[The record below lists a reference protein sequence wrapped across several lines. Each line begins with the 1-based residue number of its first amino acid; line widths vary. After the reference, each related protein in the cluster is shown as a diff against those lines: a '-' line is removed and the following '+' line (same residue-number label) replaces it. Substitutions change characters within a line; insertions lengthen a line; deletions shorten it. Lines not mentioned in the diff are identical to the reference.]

1 MIKTYHFIKY
11 WIGFAALA
19 SIVFIGL
26 FFITKLVLASEAAE
40 TEARRIAAVS
50 QDLRVALWRLDT
62 ALSPL
67 ISQESLIPI
76 DSFLTTPILNSS
88 VASDTIQQD
97 VSNDTFFPISELP
110 IVDRFDWSE
119 ETGQL
124 KTTSM
129 LPPEAHEH
137 LQSLVNVAKQGPGWL
152 RRFKSIASTTQ
163 SDRYLKNESDPST
176 QQNAQTFPNANDAL
190 QMFNTSA
197 SNEIDYQQ
205 RRQNSEL
212 GNYLAIENKY
222 QSETPPP
229 KNQSMAPL
237 WHESKLL
244 LVRSFGETGALRI
257 QGCEIDTE
265 KLEPKI
271 KQLISDLFPELVIVP
286 VGLSTDDA
294 APIQEDFAR
303 LATLPLR
310 LEPTLAPSQ
319 NVPLELRP
327 STWYTLLAAWGASL
341 LAALAAG
348 LSLAA
353 FQRINHRRTLFVSSV
368 THELRTP
375 LTTFQLYTDLLT
387 QGFVT
392 DESRRK
398 SYLETLKSEAFRL
411 QHLVANILAF
421 SRIERGRASPETSVC
436 SLCEM
441 IAATTSR
448 AQNAAHRGEMT
459 VEWQC
464 EDHADQYVLCNLDLF
479 EQILLNLVDNSCK
492 YASRAVDR
500 RIVIQSSIVNKRL
513 HLSIQDFGPGFS
525 SSTRWWQPFSKSA
538 EQAAESAPGIG
549 LGLALSKSLAR
560 QFSAELSIDSSQAG
574 AKVTLSLKIVP
585 QGMIDTNP
593 T

>member
-1 MIKTYHFIKY
+1 MLKTYHFIKY
-11 WIGFAALA
+11 WVGFAALA

-76 DSFLTTPILNSS
+76 DSFLITPISNSS
-88 VASDTIQQD
+88 VASEKNQQN
-97 VSNDTFFPISELP
+97 VGNETLFPISELP

-129 LPPEAHEH
+129 RQPEFHEY
-137 LQSLVNVAKQGPGWL
+137 LQSLVNEAKKSSGWL
-152 RRFKSIASTTQ
+152 RRHKSMASSTQ
-163 SDRYLKNESDPST
+163 TDRLPKSELNPAM
-176 QQNAQTFPNANDAL
+176 QQNAQIIPNANNAI
-190 QMFNTSA
+190 QMFNNSV
-197 SNEIDYQQ
+197 SNKKDFQQ
-205 RRQNSEL
+205 RQQNSEL
-212 GNYLAIENKY
+212 GNYLAIENKF
-222 QSETPPP
+222 QSEIPTP

-237 WHESKLL
+237 WHEGKLL

-257 QGCEIDTE
+257 QGCEIDIE

-271 KQLISDLFPELVIVP
+271 KQLISDLFPEIVIVP

-294 APIQEDFAR
+294 ASIQEDFAR
-303 LATLPLR
+303 LAALPLR
-310 LEPTLAPSQ
+310 LEPKLEPSTI
-319 NVPLELRP
+319 VPSELRT

-387 QGFVT
+387 QGFIT
-392 DESRRK
+392 EESQRK

-421 SRIERGRASPETSVC
+421 SRIERGPRKPGNE
-436 SLCEM
+436 
-441 IAATTSR
+441 
-448 AQNAAHRGEMT
+448 
-459 VEWQC
+459 
-464 EDHADQYVLCNLDLF
+464 
-479 EQILLNLVDNSCK
+479 
-492 YASRAVDR
+492 
-500 RIVIQSSIVNKRL
+500 RIPS
-513 HLSIQDFGPGFS
+513 
-525 SSTRWWQPFSKSA
+525 
-538 EQAAESAPGIG
+538 
-549 LGLALSKSLAR
+549 
-560 QFSAELSIDSSQAG
+560 
-574 AKVTLSLKIVP
+574 
-585 QGMIDTNP
+585 
-593 T
+593 

>member
-1 MIKTYHFIKY
+1 MLKTYHFIKY
-11 WIGFAALA
+11 WVGFAALA

-76 DSFLTTPILNSS
+76 DSFLITPISNSS
-88 VASDTIQQD
+88 VASEKNQQN
-97 VSNDTFFPISELP
+97 VGNETLFPISELP

-129 LPPEAHEH
+129 RQPEFHEY
-137 LQSLVNVAKQGPGWL
+137 LQSLVNEAKKSSGWL
-152 RRFKSIASTTQ
+152 RRHKSMASSTQ
-163 SDRYLKNESDPST
+163 TDRLPKSELNPAM
-176 QQNAQTFPNANDAL
+176 QQNAQIIPNANNAI
-190 QMFNTSA
+190 QMFNNSV
-197 SNEIDYQQ
+197 SNKKDFQQ
-205 RRQNSEL
+205 RQQNSEL
-212 GNYLAIENKY
+212 GNYLAIENKF
-222 QSETPPP
+222 QSEIPTP

-237 WHESKLL
+237 WHEGKLL

-257 QGCEIDTE
+257 QGSEIDLQ
-265 KLEPKI
+265 KLEPRI
-271 KQLISDLFPELVIVP
+271 KQLISDLFPEIVIVP

-294 APIQEDFAR
+294 ASIQEDFAR
-303 LATLPLR
+303 LAALPLR

-319 NVPLELRP
+319 NVPSELRT
-327 STWYTLLAAWGASL
+327 STWYTMLAAWGASL

-392 DESRRK
+392 EESQRK

-421 SRIERGRASPETSVC
+421 SRIERGRASPETSVYRL
-436 SLCEM
+436 SEL
-441 IAATTSR
+441 IAATTNR
-448 AQNAAHRGEMT
+448 AHDAAHRGEMT
-459 VEWQC
+459 VEWRC
-464 EDHADQYVLCNLDLF
+464 EDHTDQYVLCNLDLF

-492 YASRAVDR
+492 YAARAHDR
-500 RIVIQSSIVNKRL
+500 RIVIHSSIVNKRL

-560 QFSAELSIDSSQAG
+560 QFSAKLWIDSSQAG
-574 AKVTLSLKIVP
+574 AKVTLSLKIV
-585 QGMIDTNP
+585 TNGVIA
-593 T
+593 TNAT

>member
-1 MIKTYHFIKY
+1 MVKTYHFIKY
-11 WIGFAALA
+11 WVGFSLLA
-19 SIVFIGL
+19 SIVFLGL

-40 TEARRIAAVS
+40 TEARQIASVS

-76 DSFLTTPILNSS
+76 DSFLITPIPNSS
-88 VASDTIQQD
+88 VASEKSPLEVGNVTL
-97 VSNDTFFPISELP
+97 FPISELP

-124 KTTSM
+124 RTTSM
-129 LPPEAHEH
+129 RQPEYHEH
-137 LQSLVNVAKQGPGWL
+137 LQSLINEARQSSGWL
-152 RRFKSIASTTQ
+152 RRYKSMTSITQ
-163 SDRYLKNESDPST
+163 TDRFPKSELDPAR
-176 QQNAQTFPNANDAL
+176 QQNSQITPNANNAI
-190 QMFNTSA
+190 QMFNNNA
-197 SNEIDYQQ
+197 SNERDYQQ

-212 GNYLAIENKY
+212 GNYLAIENKF

-237 WHESKLL
+237 WHEGKLL
-244 LVRSFGETGALRI
+244 LVRSFGESGALRI
-257 QGCEIDTE
+257 QGCEIDIE

-271 KQLISDLFPELVIVP
+271 KQLISDLFPEIVIVP
-286 VGLSTDDA
+286 VALSTDDA
-294 APIQEDFAR
+294 TPIQEDFAR
-303 LATLPLR
+303 LAALPLR
-310 LEPTLAPSQ
+310 LEPKLEPSQ
-319 NVPLELRP
+319 SVPLELRP

-392 DESRRK
+392 DESQRK

-421 SRIERGRASPETSVC
+421 SRIERGRACLETSVYRL
-436 SLCEM
+436 SEM
-441 IAATTSR
+441 IAATKNR
-448 AQNAAHRGEMT
+448 AQDAAHRGEMT
-459 VEWQC
+459 VEWRC
-464 EDHADQYVLCNLDLF
+464 EEHAELFVLCNLDLF

-500 RIVIQSSIVNKRL
+500 RIVIQSTILNNRL
-513 HLSIQDFGPGFS
+513 HLRVQDFGPGFAG
-525 SSTRWWQPFSKSA
+525 STRWWQPFSKSA

-560 QFSAELSIDSSQAG
+560 QFSAKLWIDPSQAG
-574 AKVTLSLKIVP
+574 AQVTLSLKIVP
-585 QGMIDTNP
+585 QGIIDTNA

>member
-11 WIGFAALA
+11 WVGFSLLA
-19 SIVFIGL
+19 SIVFLGL

-40 TEARRIAAVS
+40 TEARQIASVS

-76 DSFLTTPILNSS
+76 DSFLITPIPNSS
-88 VASDTIQQD
+88 VASEKNPQGVGNGTL
-97 VSNDTFFPISELP
+97 FPISELP

-124 KTTSM
+124 QTTSM
-129 LPPEAHEH
+129 RQPKYHEH
-137 LQSLVNVAKQGPGWL
+137 LQSLINEAKQSSGWL
-152 RRFKSIASTTQ
+152 RRYKSMTSITQ
-163 SDRYLKNESDPST
+163 TDRFPKSELDPAR
-176 QQNAQTFPNANDAL
+176 QQNAQIIPNANNAI
-190 QMFNTSA
+190 QMFNNNA
-197 SNEIDYQQ
+197 SNERDYQQ

-212 GNYLAIENKY
+212 GNYLAIENKF

-237 WHESKLL
+237 WHEGKLL
-244 LVRSFGETGALRI
+244 LVRSFGESGALRI
-257 QGCEIDTE
+257 QGCEIDIE

-271 KQLISDLFPELVIVP
+271 KQLISDLFPEIVIVP

-303 LATLPLR
+303 LAALPLR
-310 LEPTLAPSQ
+310 LEPKLEPSQ
-319 NVPLELRP
+319 SVPLELRP

-392 DESRRK
+392 DESQRK

-421 SRIERGRASPETSVC
+421 SRIERGRACLETSVYRL
-436 SLCEM
+436 SEM
-441 IAATTSR
+441 IAATKNR
-448 AQNAAHRGEMT
+448 AQDAAHRGEMT
-459 VEWQC
+459 VEWRC
-464 EDHADQYVLCNLDLF
+464 EEHAELFVLCNLDLF

-500 RIVIQSSIVNKRL
+500 RIVIQSTILNNRL
-513 HLSIQDFGPGFS
+513 HLRVQDFGPGFAG
-525 SSTRWWQPFSKSA
+525 STRWWQPFSKSA

-560 QFSAELSIDSSQAG
+560 QFSAKLWIDPSQAG
-574 AKVTLSLKIVP
+574 AQVTLSLKIVP
-585 QGMIDTNP
+585 QGIIDTNA